1 MLGALAVFLI
11 VAGWSYASAI
21 TASGTEGLQAK
32 SVEWVRSHGGS
43 GIVRWVENEWYS
55 HHQPPK
61 GGRANVAVATHK
73 ATTFSSANYANVA
86 HLPVPSA
93 LRPIV
98 PDPVDGEGQWTPVG
112 RLVGGVPAVYTTYLR
127 PDPVHTSLLTGVAW
141 MDTKLLKATLF
152 SGTDVPGVPGFK
164 DVAPPTAEQ
173 ASQLVAQFNSGFRM
187 QDSDGGYYS
196 EGRLIYTMRPGAA
209 SLVIYDTGKVTVA
222 KWGRDATMGPNV
234 VSVRQ
239 NLDLIIDQGHLSP
252 GLHSDSD
259 RQVGRHPRQQIA
271 GVEVGR
277 RGDGQRGVALC
288 RRPGS
293 QRLHVGQRAPP
304 RRRHPGHGDGHQHL
318 LGRLLLLHPGVG
330 EAGRPGQRFQTAE
343 LDERRPQ
350 PVLRT
355 VIPGLH
361 LDVGQS
367 PAHRVRRHPAL
378 RRQLDR
384 VRPIGEWRPGA
395 GPGQR

>member
-1 MLGALAVFLI
+1 LLGALAVFLI
-11 VAGWSYASAI
+11 VAGWSYFSAI

-73 ATTFSSANYANVA
+73 PTTFSSANYANVA

-93 LRPIV
+93 LHPIV
-98 PDPVDGEGQWTPVG
+98 PDPVGGEGQWTPVG

-152 SGTDVPGVPGFK
+152 SGTDVPGVPGFR

-222 KWGRDATMGPNV
+222 KWGRDATLGPDV

-252 GLHSDSD
+252 GLQSDSTGKWGATLGNKLLVW
-259 RQVGRHPRQQIA
+259 RSGVGVTASGALVYA
-271 GVEVGR
+271 GG
-277 RGDGQRGVALC
+277 
-288 RRPGS
+288 PGLS
-293 QRLHVGQRAPP
+293 VYTLANV
-304 RRRHPGHGDGHQHL
+304 
-318 LGRLLLLHPGVG
+318 LLHAGAVRAMEMDINTYWVDYFFFTPEPGKPAAPANG
-330 EAGRPGQRFQTAE
+330 TKLLSSMNGAPNRYFESSSRDFISMSAN
-343 LDERRPQ
+343 PQ
-350 PVLRT
+350 PT
-355 VIPGLH
+355 G
-361 LDVGQS
+361 S
-367 PAHRVRRHPAL
+367 AAAH
-378 RRQLDR
+378 Q
-384 VRPIGEWRPGA
+384 
-395 GPGQR
+395 